1 MIGGKQCT
9 LAVIRVVVCC
19 DVLNLVTGLPELQGQ
34 GCWGRGGGWGIDRW
48 VSIDWRKTKCTVA
61 RLSGWL

>member
-34 GCWGRGGGWGIDRW
+34 GCLGRGGGVG
-48 VSIDWRKTKCTVA
+48 
-61 RLSGWL
+61 G